1 MAAGSWDNGWAAWS
15 FSPTISAILVTFL
28 ISLLSP
34 ILFHYFLYRRSAPKQ
49 LPTILL
55 LGPSG
60 GGKTTLLTSVSCI
73 RRSLNTK
80 HLLTNTF
87 VQFSNGQPSVTHTSQ
102 APQTALCQL
111 PTNYKSFEDRFRSE
125 NDTSSRHQPEFLI
138 LDTPGHGKLRH
149 HALSALKTSTALK
162 GLIYVVDSAAVSS
175 AAGLTEAAEYLHDVL
190 LLLQKKHTQGKTSKT
205 EAMPVLLAANKQ
217 DVFTSLPVG
226 LVRTKLEDEITKV
239 RLTRSKGLM
248 DSGVGMEDDVGGV
261 DEEQNW
267 LGEYGSVRFKF
278 AQMEEHGVEVKVAGG
293 NVKGDGDDAGRV
305 GEWWAWVGD
314 NL

>member
-1 MAAGSWDNGWAAWS
+1 MAAGSWDNSWTAWS

-34 ILFHYFLYRRSAPKQ
+34 LLFHYFLYRKAAPKQ

-60 GGKTTLLTSVSCI
+60 GGKTTLLTSV
-73 RRSLNTK
+73 RQKHHPSLVE
-80 HLLTNTF
+80 HLLTEDRL
-87 VQFSNGQPSVTHTSQ
+87 QFSNGEPSVTHTSQ

-111 PTNYKSFEDRFRSE
+111 PTDYKSFEDRFRSE
-125 NDTSSRHQPEFLI
+125 NDTSSRHQPKFLI

-149 HALSALKTSTALK
+149 HAISSLKTSTALK
-162 GLIYVVDSAAVSS
+162 GLIFVVDSAAVSS

-205 EAMPVLLAANKQ
+205 DAMPVLLAANKQ
-217 DVFTSLPVG
+217 DVFTSLPTG

-267 LGEYGSVRFKF
+267 LGEFGSVKFKF

-293 NVKGDGDDAGRV
+293 NVKGDGNDAGRV
-305 GEWWAWVGD
+305 DEWWTWVGD